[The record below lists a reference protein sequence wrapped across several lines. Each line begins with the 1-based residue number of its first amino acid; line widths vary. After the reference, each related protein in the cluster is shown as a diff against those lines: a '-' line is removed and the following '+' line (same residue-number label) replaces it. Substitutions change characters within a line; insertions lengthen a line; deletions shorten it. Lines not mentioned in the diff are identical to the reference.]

1 MLNRE
6 SKLFYAFSGA
16 ATYYSSIED
25 KYKKYY
31 EIVTEGKNYRVRLKE
46 EYQNDFTIS

>member
-1 MLNRE
+1 MVKND

-46 EYQNDFTIS
+46 EYKDVVITN